1 MNIDKTIDTRICINS
16 KEESFKKDDF
26 MKDMMIEAFAG
37 MGIEF
42 SLKID
47 ENCGLTDED
56 AYKIRK
62 YLRDNR
68 IIKSSSILIAENYFN
83 WCKQEDIVPNVADFK
98 VFEMDLNHNINIEES
113 EVVLIVKML
122 NGYINNELFEP
133 RDFQKEAFGQLSS
146 FQGSGGS
153 FTGYINNSSMHSVA
167 GKIKKKQ
174 PEAPFWVVAG
184 KNKNKQRRGY

>member
-1 MNIDKTIDTRICINS
+1 MKIDKTIDTRICITS
-16 KEESFKKDDF
+16 KEDNFKPDDF
-26 MKDMMIEAFAG
+26 MKDILKEAFAG
-37 MGIEF
+37 MTINLSISIHDRCNTTHE
-42 SLKID
+42 
-47 ENCGLTDED
+47 EE
-56 AYKIRK
+56 YKIRK

-68 IIKSSSILIAENYFN
+68 IIKSSSILIAEDYFN